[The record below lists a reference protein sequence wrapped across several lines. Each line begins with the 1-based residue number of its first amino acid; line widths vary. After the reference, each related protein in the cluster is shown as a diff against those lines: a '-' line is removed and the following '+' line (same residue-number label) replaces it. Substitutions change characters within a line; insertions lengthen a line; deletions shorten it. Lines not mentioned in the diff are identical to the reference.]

1 MLERHWYVYL
11 LKCRS
16 GRIYTGVT
24 PDLARRMRAH
34 RTGRGAMFT
43 RLNQPDELIAA
54 KLFPSKSVA
63 LSMEYQ
69 VKQLSRT
76 QKLVLASS
84 WAQQNPVHQLPEV
97 LTALR

>member
-1 MLERHWYVYL
+1 MLEQPWFVYL

-16 GRIYTGVT
+16 GRIYTGIT
-24 PDLARRMRAH
+24 PDLAKRMRAH
-34 RTGRGAMFT
+34 CTGRGAMFT

-54 KLFPSKSVA
+54 KLFPSKGAA

-69 VKQLSRT
+69 VKQLSRP

-84 WAQQNPVHQLPEV
+84 WAEQNAVHQLPEV
-97 LTALR
+97 LAALR